1 MGKENNIQNGES
13 YVKNVQ
19 RVLLAQFLIYTVLA
33 LLIVLLFEAD
43 IILPGIIASDQ
54 TMQYVLLML
63 MELLT
68 VVCIPLALKLFSM
81 KSVKRR
87 LVAGGNSPLM
97 LFGTLRLAMLGAP
110 IVVNALLYYLS
121 LSAAFGYLAILGALC
136 LAFVYPSESR
146 CLNEIAP
153 EE

>member
-1 MGKENNIQNGES
+1 MGTDNNIHNGES
-13 YVKNVQ
+13 NVKHVQ
-19 RVLLAQFLIYTVLA
+19 RVLLAQFLIYIVLA

-43 IILPGIIASDQ
+43 ILLPGFIASDQ

-68 VVCIPLALKLFSM
+68 IACIPLSLKLFSL
-81 KSVKRR
+81 KSVKKR
-87 LVAGGNSPLM
+87 LVAGRNSSLM
-97 LFGTLRLAMLGAP
+97 LLGTFRLAMLGAP
-110 IVVNALLYYLS
+110 VVVNALLYYLS

>member
-13 YVKNVQ
+13 NVKHVQ
-19 RVLLAQFLIYTVLA
+19 CVLLAQFLIYILLA

-68 VVCIPLALKLFSM
+68 VACIPLALKLFSM
-81 KSVKRR
+81 KSVKKR

-110 IVVNALLYYLS
+110 IVVNAMLYYLS

>member
-19 RVLLAQFLIYTVLA
+19 RVLLAQFLIYIVLA

>member
-1 MGKENNIQNGES
+1 MGKDNNIQNSES
-13 YVKNVQ
+13 DVKHVQ
-19 RVLLAQFLIYTVLA
+19 RLLLAQFLIYIVLA

-43 IILPGIIASDQ
+43 IVLPGIIANDQ
-54 TMQYVLLML
+54 TVQYVLLML

-68 VVCIPLALKLFSM
+68 IASIPLALKLFSM

-87 LVAGGNSPLM
+87 LVAGGNSPLVF
-97 LFGTLRLAMLGAP
+97 FGTLRLSMLGVP
-110 IVVNALLYYLS
+110 VVVNALLYYLS

>member
-13 YVKNVQ
+13 TVKHVQ
-19 RVLLAQFLIYTVLA
+19 HVLLAQFLIYIALS

-68 VVCIPLALKLFSM
+68 IACIPLALKFFSM
-81 KSVKRR
+81 KSVKKR
-87 LVAGGNSPLM
+87 LVAGGNSTLL
-97 LFGTLRLAMLGAP
+97 LFGTLRLAMLGSP
-110 IVVNALLYYLS
+110 VVVNALLYYLS
-121 LSAAFGYLAILGALC
+121 LSATFGYLAILGALC

>member
-1 MGKENNIQNGES
+1 MGKDNNIDNGES
-13 YVKNVQ
+13 NVKHVQ
-19 RVLLAQFLIYTVLA
+19 RVLLAQFLIYIVLA

-43 IILPGIIASDQ
+43 IILPGLIASDQ
-54 TMQYVLLML
+54 NMQYVLLML

-68 VVCIPLALKLFSM
+68 IACIPLSLKLFSL

-87 LVAGGNSPLM
+87 LVAGGNSSLM

-110 IVVNALLYYLS
+110 VVVNALFYYLS

>member
-13 YVKNVQ
+13 TVKHVQ
-19 RVLLAQFLIYTVLA
+19 HVLLAQFLIYIALS

-68 VVCIPLALKLFSM
+68 IACIPLALKFFSM
-81 KSVKRR
+81 KSVKKR
-87 LVAGGNSPLM
+87 LVAGGNSTLL
-97 LFGTLRLAMLGAP
+97 LFGTLRLAMLGSP
-110 IVVNALLYYLS
+110 VVVNALLYYLS
-121 LSAAFGYLAILGALC
+121 LLATFGYLAILGALC